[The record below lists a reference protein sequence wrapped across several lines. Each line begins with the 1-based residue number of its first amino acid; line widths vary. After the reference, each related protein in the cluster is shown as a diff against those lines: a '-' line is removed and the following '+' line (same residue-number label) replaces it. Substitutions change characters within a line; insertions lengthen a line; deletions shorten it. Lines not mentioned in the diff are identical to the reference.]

1 MTRGRQTTA
10 CKESFAY
17 NFDCKTFRH
26 EETMGV
32 CHTDPSLATDDAEN
46 SVIIVST
53 SKRYDSGKM

>member
-1 MTRGRQTTA
+1 
-10 CKESFAY
+10 
-17 NFDCKTFRH
+17 
-26 EETMGV
+26 MGV